1 METVKITKEAFV
13 FDKTEKEKLLTALGY
28 LKHRL
33 RNHDSVGIMKLRQFG
48 ITTEFV
54 DYLMFELNKG
64 SCHESLVNRTARDD
78 FKCCD

>member
-33 RNHDSVGIMKLRQFG
+33 KNHFM
-48 ITTEFV
+48 E
-54 DYLMFELNKG
+54 
-64 SCHESLVNRTARDD
+64 A
-78 FKCCD
+78 